1 MAEYNLGRV
10 GLVPKGT
17 YSGGTAYQRLD
28 VVTYLGSSYMALKTS
43 LGVLPTV
50 SANWQQIAQ
59 IGKSYNPKGAWVP
72 LSSYVNDLKIIDVV
86 SYNGV
91 SYYCVTTHMN
101 LELTPDIDT
110 TNWGVLVNI
119 GSANS
124 IGIVDVGNKY
134 EATTVEE
141 ALQEVKSEI
150 DTHKEEYMQ
159 HLNSNMPHQVKDL
172 QSTKKYKFGL
182 QLSAEGNPQIIYEEV
197 I

>member
-10 GLVPKGT
+10 GLVPKGA
-17 YSGGTAYQRLD
+17 YSGGTTYQRLD
-28 VVTYLGSSYMALKTS
+28 VATYLGSSYMALKTS

-101 LELTPDIDT
+101 SELTPDIDT
-110 TNWGVLVNI
+110 TNWGILVNI

-141 ALQEVKSEI
+141 ALQEVKSGI
-150 DTHKEEYMQ
+150 DTHKEEI
-159 HLNSNMPHQVKDL
+159 MPHQIKNLKTGKTYRYGYQVSD
-172 QSTKKYKFGL
+172 GI
-182 QLSAEGNPQIIYEEV
+182 PQVISEEV

>member
-17 YSGGTAYQRLD
+17 YVGSTTYQRLD

-50 SANWQQIAQ
+50 SANWQQLAQ
-59 IGKSYNPKGAWVP
+59 IGKSYNPKGAWIP
-72 LSSYVNDLKIIDVV
+72 KASYVNDLKNIDVV

-91 SYYCVTTHMN
+91 SYYCVTTHTN

-124 IGIVDVGNKY
+124 IGIIDVGNKY
-134 EATTVEE
+134 EAITVEE
-141 ALQEVKSEI
+141 ALQEVKSAI
-150 DTHKEEYMQ
+150 DMHKLGY
-159 HLNSNMPHQVKDL
+159 MPHRIKDL
-172 QSTKKYKFGL
+172 KTGKTYRYGYQV
-182 QLSAEGNPQIIYEEV
+182 SANGIPQVISEEV
-197 I
+197 IE